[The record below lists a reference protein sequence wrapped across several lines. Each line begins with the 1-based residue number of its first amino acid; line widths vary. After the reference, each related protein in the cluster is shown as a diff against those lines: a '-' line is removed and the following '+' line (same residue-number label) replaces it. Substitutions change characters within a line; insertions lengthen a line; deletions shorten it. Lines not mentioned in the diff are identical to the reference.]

1 MKLKIQLIF
10 FGLISFILFSK
21 DTQAQVIINELIAS
35 NSSVISDPDFDDTGD
50 WIELYNNSNIAI
62 DLSDY
67 SLTDNLGQFDKWKF
81 PVGTQIGANGHLL
94 IWADGNDVGLHTN
107 FKLSAAGEEIGLY
120 NSQGT
125 LLDSVIYQNM
135 LTDVSKRRI

>member
-1 MKLKIQLIF
+1 M
-10 FGLISFILFSK
+10 
-21 DTQAQVIINELIAS
+21 
-35 NSSVISDPDFDDTGD
+35 
-50 WIELYNNSNIAI
+50 YNNSNIAI

-135 LTDVSKRRI
+135 LTDVSFGRK

>member
-94 IWADGNDVGLHTN
+94 I
-107 FKLSAAGEEIGLY
+107 
-120 NSQGT
+120 
-125 LLDSVIYQNM
+125 
-135 LTDVSKRRI
+135 